1 MNFHD
6 VDRAALTPP
15 MPPMA
20 SDDISG
26 LQILIALRRNA
37 FLAFPRRCLDQ
48 PVVKLQAAWQT
59 VVLTCAPDVIRH
71 VMMTHADD
79 YGRLP
84 LGRRVLGPIAG
95 SGLLT
100 SEGELWR
107 RQRRAMAPAF
117 APRNLSV
124 MAGHIARS
132 VEMACARL
140 AQSCGAGIDLLS
152 ELQILSLEIAARSMF
167 SIESAAFCSELRAM
181 ISDYAWSLGRVCPSD
196 ILLPDGI
203 PTPVRVRRAL
213 FRRRWRKLIRTIV
226 AARRDAGH
234 SGDARDLFDLLS
246 AALGPDQEEL
256 LVDEVS
262 TMLVAGHETT
272 ALTLFWMC
280 TLLARSPRWQSVI
293 AEEASQLDLSVD
305 SAAASLPKLVHARAA
320 VQETL
325 RLYPPVLAVGR
336 QARRSHDI
344 CGTPVPE
351 GSMILLA
358 YWLLH
363 RDSRLWARPDSFDP
377 SRFVESEPDRFAY
390 LPFGIGP
397 HVCIGAQLA
406 LSEATLAIARLMQ
419 TFSIAI
425 KSDRPVLPV
434 GAITT
439 RPDHAPAFV
448 LHPREHR

>member
-20 SDDISG
+20 SNDISG

-152 ELQILSLEIAARSMF
+152 ELQILSLEIAAIHRLAVVLCKGLMTRDPLS
-167 SIESAAFCSELRAM
+167 EKVHHGKAAFALTA
-181 ISDYAWSLGRVCPSD
+181 LGGVLST
-196 ILLPDGI
+196 L
-203 PTPVRVRRAL
+203 VRRP
-213 FRRRWRKLIRTIV
+213 FRSRAG
-226 AARRDAGH
+226 AA
-234 SGDARDLFDLLS
+234 
-246 AALGPDQEEL
+246 Q
-256 LVDEVS
+256 
-262 TMLVAGHETT
+262 
-272 ALTLFWMC
+272 
-280 TLLARSPRWQSVI
+280 
-293 AEEASQLDLSVD
+293 
-305 SAAASLPKLVHARAA
+305 
-320 VQETL
+320 
-325 RLYPPVLAVGR
+325 
-336 QARRSHDI
+336 
-344 CGTPVPE
+344 
-351 GSMILLA
+351 
-358 YWLLH
+358 
-363 RDSRLWARPDSFDP
+363 
-377 SRFVESEPDRFAY
+377 
-390 LPFGIGP
+390 
-397 HVCIGAQLA
+397 
-406 LSEATLAIARLMQ
+406 
-419 TFSIAI
+419 
-425 KSDRPVLPV
+425 
-434 GAITT
+434 
-439 RPDHAPAFV
+439 
-448 LHPREHR
+448 

>member
-6 VDRAALTPP
+6 IDRAELIPP
-15 MPPMA
+15 MPAMA
-20 SDDISG
+20 TDDING
-26 LQILIALRRNA
+26 LQILFALRRNSYM
-37 FLAFPRRCLDQ
+37 AFPPRCLKE

-59 VVLTCAPDVIRH
+59 VVLTCAPEAIRH

-79 YGRLP
+79 YVRLP
-84 LGRRVLGPIAG
+84 LGQRVVGPIAG
-95 SGLLT
+95 RGLLI

-124 MAGHIARS
+124 MTEHIARS
-132 VEMACARL
+132 TEMACARL
-140 AQSCGAGIDLLS
+140 AQSCGTEIDLLS
-152 ELQILSLEIAARSMF
+152 ELQGLSLEIAARSMF

-181 ISDYAWSLGRVCPSD
+181 ISEYTSKLGRVCPSD
-196 ILLPDGI
+196 VLLPDGV
-203 PTPVRVRRAL
+203 PTPMRIRRAV
-213 FRRRWRKLIRTIV
+213 FRRRWRKLIRAIV
-226 AARRDAGH
+226 AARRAVEHD
-234 SGDARDLFDLLS
+234 GDARDLFDLLS
-246 AALGPDQEEL
+246 DALGPEQQEL

-272 ALTLFWMC
+272 ALTLFWAC
-280 TLLARSPRWQSVI
+280 TLLAHSPRWQSI
-293 AEEASQLDLSVD
+293 LAQEASRLDLSVEA
-305 SAAASLPKLVHARAA
+305 AAASLPKLVHARAV

-336 QARRSHDI
+336 QAQRTHDI
-344 CGTPVPE
+344 CGTSVPE

-358 YWLLH
+358 YWLSH
-363 RDSRLWARPDSFDP
+363 RDPRLWERPDTFDP
-377 SRFVESEPDRFAY
+377 LRFVDSEIDRFAY

-406 LSEATLAIARLMQ
+406 LSEATWAIARLMQ
-419 TFSIAI
+419 QFSIAI
-425 KSDRPVLPV
+425 STDRPVIPV

-448 LHPREHR
+448 LQPRGHL